1 MTDEPKPVKLSGA
14 ETIKRESNHLL
25 GNIVAEL
32 ADDSTRD
39 VTDPTYELLKFH
51 GSYFGYDRDSA
62 TALKKQG
69 LEKEFEFMVRMKCP
83 GGRLTAAQY
92 IALDALV
99 EKYANGTMR
108 ITTRETFQFH
118 CIKKVGMVPL
128 IHDINQLLLSTLG
141 GCGDV
146 VRNIITC
153 PAPIKDREH
162 AKLEEDTFLLASHC
176 APKTSSYY
184 EVWNNGEMVANYP
197 FNPTPNT
204 SGVAEPLYG
213 DTYMPR
219 KFKIAIGA
227 PDDNCMDAL
236 ANDLAILSLFEGE
249 EQEHKGYNFALGG
262 GLGMKHNNAKTFPFL
277 AAPIMY
283 VPPELLVP
291 ATDAVIKLQR
301 DFGDRGD
308 RQHARLKYLVAEK
321 GVPWIKGEL
330 ERYLGRKMDDPR
342 AMKTWGVVDH
352 IGWNDQKDGK
362 WFLGIPIPS
371 GRIIDRENETIR
383 TGLREVVMQYGMD
396 LRLTAD
402 QNILLCD
409 IETSEKPAI
418 EAILRKHGI
427 KLKEDI
433 SLMAKNFIA
442 CVALPTCGKAL
453 SEAERV
459 QIPLVADIEKV
470 MERQGVIDA
479 NIAIRI
485 AGCPNGCPRPYI
497 GDIGI
502 VGRMPDH
509 YALYIGGDFEGTRLN
524 EKVFD
529 KVPYDGLPT
538 VLEPMF
544 GLWKANR
551 KDGEGFGDFAHRH
564 GISAVKQAAVDALA
578 PTYEWAK

>member
-1 MTDEPKPVKLSGA
+1 MSEDVKTPKLSGA
-14 ETIKRESNHLL
+14 ETIKRESQYLL
-25 GNIVAEL
+25 GQIREEL
-32 ADDSTRD
+32 ADDSTKD
-39 VTDPTYELLKFH
+39 VSDPTYELLKFH
-51 GSYFGYDRDSA
+51 GSYFGYDRDTA

-69 LEKEFEFMVRMKCP
+69 LDKEYEFMVRMKCP

-99 EKYANGTMR
+99 DKYANGTMR

-118 CIKKVGMVPL
+118 CIKKVGMTPL

-146 VRNIITC
+146 VRNILTC
-153 PAPIKDREH
+153 PAPIKDFEH
-162 AKLEEDTFLLASHC
+162 AKLEEDTFLLAKHC

-197 FNPTPNT
+197 FNPEPSTT
-204 SGVAEPLYG
+204 GEVEPLYG
-213 DTYMPR
+213 ATYMPR
-219 KFKIAIGA
+219 KFKIAIA
-227 PDDNCMDAL
+227 TPDDNCMDVL
-236 ANDLAILSLFEGE
+236 ANDLGIISLFEGE
-249 EQEHKGYNFALGG
+249 EQRHVGYNFALGG
-262 GLGMKHNNAKTFPFL
+262 GLGMKHNNAKTYPFL
-277 AAPIMY
+277 AVPIMY
-283 VPPELLVP
+283 VPPEMLVE

-301 DFGDRGD
+301 DFGDRSD
-308 RQHARLKYLVAEK
+308 RQHARLKYLVSEK
-321 GVPWIKGEL
+321 GVAWIKAEL
-330 ERYLGRKMDDPR
+330 EKYLGRSMEDPR
-342 AMKTWGVVDH
+342 PQKPWGVVDH
-352 IGWNDQKDGK
+352 VGWYDQLDGK
-362 WFLGIPIPS
+362 WFLGVPIPS
-371 GRIIDRENETIR
+371 GRIVDREGEAIR
-383 TGLREVVMQYGMD
+383 TALREVILQYGMD

-409 IETSEKPAI
+409 IEASEKANV
-418 EAILRKHGI
+418 AQILRKHGV

-433 SLMAKNFIA
+433 TEMARNFIA

-453 SEAERV
+453 AEAERV
-459 QIPLVADIEKV
+459 QIPLVAAIDGV
-470 MERQGVIDA
+470 MARQGLADEK
-479 NIAIRI
+479 IAIRI

-502 VGRMPDH
+502 VGRTPEH

-529 KVPYDGLPT
+529 KVPYDFLPA

-544 GLWKANR
+544 GLWKAQR
-551 KDGEGFGDFAHRH
+551 QPGEGFGDFSLRH
-564 GISAVKQAAVDALA
+564 GIAAVKQAAVDALA